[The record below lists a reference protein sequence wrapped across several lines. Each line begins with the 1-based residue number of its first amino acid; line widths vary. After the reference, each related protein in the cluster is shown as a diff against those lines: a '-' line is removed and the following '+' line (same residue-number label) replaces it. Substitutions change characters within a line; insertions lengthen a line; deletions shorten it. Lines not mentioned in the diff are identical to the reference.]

1 MDEDIKKLFA
11 DVKKKKGE
19 KVGAN
24 SLINIE
30 ISKKEDHY
38 IICPFRS
45 IDVEECPLCK
55 LEEIG
60 EL

>member
-1 MDEDIKKLFA
+1 MNEDIKKLFA

-19 KVGAN
+19 RVGDN

-45 IDVEECPLCK
+45 IDIEECPLCK

-60 EL
+60 EI

>member
-1 MDEDIKKLFA
+1 MNEDIKKLFA

-60 EL
+60 EI

>member
-1 MDEDIKKLFA
+1 M
-11 DVKKKKGE
+11 KKKGE
-19 KVGAN
+19 KVGNN

>member
-1 MDEDIKKLFA
+1 MNENIKKLFE

-19 KVGAN
+19 KVGEN
-24 SLINIE
+24 SLINIK
-30 ISKKEDHY
+30 ISKIEDHY

-60 EL
+60 EI

>member
-1 MDEDIKKLFA
+1 MNEDIKKLFA

-19 KVGAN
+19 KIGDN

-38 IICPFRS
+38 LICPFRS
-45 IDVEECPLCK
+45 IDIEECPLCK

>member
-1 MDEDIKKLFA
+1 MNEDIKKLFA

-19 KVGAN
+19 KVGDN

-45 IDVEECPLCK
+45 IDIEECPLCK
-55 LEEIG
+55 LEEIE

>member
-1 MDEDIKKLFA
+1 MNEDIKKLFA

-19 KVGAN
+19 KIGDN

-45 IDVEECPLCK
+45 IDIEECPLCK

-60 EL
+60 EI

>member
-1 MDEDIKKLFA
+1 MNEDIKKLFA

-19 KVGAN
+19 KIGDN

-45 IDVEECPLCK
+45 IDIEECPLCK

>member
-1 MDEDIKKLFA
+1 MNEDIKKLFA

-19 KVGAN
+19 KVGDN

-45 IDVEECPLCK
+45 IDIEECPLCK

>member
-1 MDEDIKKLFA
+1 MNEDIKKLFA

-19 KVGAN
+19 KVGNN

-30 ISKKEDHY
+30 ITKKEDHY

-45 IDVEECPLCK
+45 IDIEECPLCK

>member
-1 MDEDIKKLFA
+1 MNEDIKKLFA

-19 KVGAN
+19 KVGVN

-45 IDVEECPLCK
+45 IDIEECPLCK

>member
-1 MDEDIKKLFA
+1 MIEDIKKLFA

-19 KVGAN
+19 RVGDN

-60 EL
+60 EI

>member
-1 MDEDIKKLFA
+1 MNEDIKKLFA

-19 KVGAN
+19 KVGDN

-60 EL
+60 EI

>member
-1 MDEDIKKLFA
+1 MNEDIKKLFA

-45 IDVEECPLCK
+45 IDIEECPLCK

>member
-1 MDEDIKKLFA
+1 MNEDIKKLFA

-19 KVGAN
+19 KVGIN

>member
-1 MDEDIKKLFA
+1 MNEDIKKLFA

-19 KVGAN
+19 RVGEN

-60 EL
+60 EI

>member
-1 MDEDIKKLFA
+1 MNEDIKKLFA

-19 KVGAN
+19 KVGNN

-30 ISKKEDHY
+30 ITKKEDHY

-60 EL
+60 EI

>member
-1 MDEDIKKLFA
+1 MNEDIKKLFA
-11 DVKKKKGE
+11 DVKKNKGE

>member
-1 MDEDIKKLFA
+1 MNEDIKKLFA

-19 KVGAN
+19 KVGDN

>member
-1 MDEDIKKLFA
+1 MNEDIKKLFA

-19 KVGAN
+19 KVGVN

-60 EL
+60 EI

>member
-1 MDEDIKKLFA
+1 MNEDIKKLFA
-11 DVKKKKGE
+11 YVKKKKGE

>member
-1 MDEDIKKLFA
+1 MNEDIKKLFA
-11 DVKKKKGE
+11 DVKKKQGE
-19 KVGAN
+19 KVGNN

-30 ISKKEDHY
+30 ITKKEDHY

-45 IDVEECPLCK
+45 IDIEECPLCK

>member
-1 MDEDIKKLFA
+1 MNEDIKKLFA
-11 DVKKKKGE
+11 DVKKKRGE
-19 KVGAN
+19 KVGEN

-30 ISKKEDHY
+30 ITKKEDHY

>member
-1 MDEDIKKLFA
+1 MNEDIKKLFA

-19 KVGAN
+19 KVGVN

-38 IICPFRS
+38 IICPFRAN
-45 IDVEECPLCK
+45 DVEECPLCK

-60 EL
+60 EI

>member
-1 MDEDIKKLFA
+1 MNEDIKKLFA

-19 KVGAN
+19 KVGVN

>member
-1 MDEDIKKLFA
+1 MNEDIKKLFA

-19 KVGAN
+19 KVGNN

-45 IDVEECPLCK
+45 IDIEECPLCK

>member
-1 MDEDIKKLFA
+1 MNENIKKLFE

-60 EL
+60 EI

>member
-1 MDEDIKKLFA
+1 MNEDIKKLFA

-19 KVGAN
+19 KVGDN

-45 IDVEECPLCK
+45 IDIEECPLCK
-55 LEEIG
+55 LEEI
-60 EL
+60 EEI

>member
-1 MDEDIKKLFA
+1 MNEDIKKLFA

-19 KVGAN
+19 RVGDN

>member
-1 MDEDIKKLFA
+1 MNEDIKKLFA
-11 DVKKKKGE
+11 DVKKRKGE
-19 KVGAN
+19 KVGDN

-60 EL
+60 EI

>member
-1 MDEDIKKLFA
+1 MNEDIKKLFA

-19 KVGAN
+19 RVGDN

-45 IDVEECPLCK
+45 IDIEECPLCK

>member
-1 MDEDIKKLFA
+1 MNEDIKKLFA

-45 IDVEECPLCK
+45 IDVGECPLCK

>member
-1 MDEDIKKLFA
+1 MNEDIKKLFA
-11 DVKKKKGE
+11 DVSKKKGE
-19 KVGAN
+19 KAGDN

-60 EL
+60 EI

>member
-1 MDEDIKKLFA
+1 MNEDIKKLFA

-19 KVGAN
+19 KVGIN

-60 EL
+60 EI

>member
-1 MDEDIKKLFA
+1 MNEDIKKLFA

-55 LEEIG
+55 LEEI
-60 EL
+60 EEI

>member
-1 MDEDIKKLFA
+1 MNEDIKKLFA

-19 KVGAN
+19 KVGNN

-55 LEEIG
+55 LEEMG

>member
-1 MDEDIKKLFA
+1 MNEDIKKLFA

-19 KVGAN
+19 RVGDN

-45 IDVEECPLCK
+45 IDIEECPLCK
-55 LEEIG
+55 LEEI
-60 EL
+60 EEI

>member
-1 MDEDIKKLFA
+1 MNEDIKKLFA

-19 KVGAN
+19 KVGIN

-45 IDVEECPLCK
+45 IDIEECPLCK

>member
-1 MDEDIKKLFA
+1 MNEDIKKLFA

-19 KVGAN
+19 KVGNN